1 MNFTMGLST
10 IDMQSFSKLLY
21 RCSVFTLTT
30 LKEVEDKT
38 IEELKTSAATP
49 LVKTLQMVRLDKVIF
64 AVGMFSVFEALLQDR
79 LNCNNG
85 FTEAKNILRQAG
97 ETTLLEQFS
106 DIELAVNALK
116 HGQGRSYNALIAKN
130 SGTLAAQVKRRSEN
144 IFIEGDISEVSA
156 LVDVDDKFIDGCVD
170 VIEKVSKVIQD
181 NRPDVFL

>member
-1 MNFTMGLST
+1 MH
-10 IDMQSFSKLLY
+10 SFSELVN

-38 IEELKTSAATP
+38 IEQLQTSAATQ

-64 AVGMFSVFEALLQDR
+64 TVGIFSVFEAFLQDR
-79 LNCNNG
+79 LSCKNG
-85 FTEAKNILRQAG
+85 FTEAKNILMRAG

-116 HGQGRSYNALIAKN
+116 HGQGRSYNALIAK
-130 SGTLAAQVKRRSEN
+130 SGGTLTSQVKQPSEN
-144 IFIEGDISEVSA
+144 YFNEGDVSEVSA
-156 LVDVDDKFIDGCVD
+156 LVDVDEKFIEGCVE

-181 NRPDVFL
+181 NRPNVFL